1 MREGLTGTKQILSM
15 LFVVFLPF
23 RSKVCNCIDLLRGD
37 SGVHNIYFDNGFEP
51 ALIYKPLN
59 CCWSAWRLILAHAA
73 QVWDLEDRY
82 TGFNLLG
89 KCDPRSLIHGRPR
102 HIASAPLYASI
113 PHLAGQAPPRSRP
126 SDELF
131 ERSILKIDESRT
143 STLCSWRS
151 TYRGALAGE
160 RKLLMQRSQNLVS
173 LWLPRHSCFNV
184 ASFLFFADVPI
195 HRLDPPWLPLY
206 GSRAET

>member
-1 MREGLTGTKQILSM
+1 MISVAIDIGARCSSLRFGGQIYWIQFARKVWPWVIDSRKASTHSKCS
-15 LFVVFLPF
+15 VV
-23 RSKVCNCIDLLRGD
+23 RQ
-37 SGVHNIYFDNGFEP
+37 YP
-51 ALIYKPLN
+51 AS
-59 CCWSAWRLILAHAA
+59 C
-73 QVWDLEDRY
+73 
-82 TGFNLLG
+82 G
-89 KCDPRSLIHGRPR
+89 
-102 HIASAPLYASI
+102 ASTTTQ
-113 PHLAGQAPPRSRP
+113 QAV
-126 SDELF
+126 DELF
-131 ERSILKIDESRT
+131 ERSILAIDESRT